1 MKYYLDFINSK
12 NLSKNKL
19 IKSIN
24 CSLQEARI
32 LQYMSKSLLENQNN
46 FLVTNI
52 IENTFNTKGSE
63 SVKYLKYIKSLL
75 NLEYISLVNDNHAN
89 DIMLLELLN
98 NYIAISPIFLKI
110 LEDGKNNFDLPT
122 ISPYKDDLDY
132 LKDEFLKINFLQKL
146 AFLRRNEKVNSK
158 NYAIMQT
165 NVTSITHCIT
175 QRLEITNI
183 KINIISFLKTYNL
196 NKEEET
202 IFFALLKEEYY
213 AENERMRE
221 ISSLIEL
228 ISTDE
233 YSKIS
238 NKYIF
243 DEKSPLIENGL
254 IDYDE
259 DILSPFG
266 GTINKSFY
274 IPMNVLQKIIYPK
287 SQKKSQK
294 IIIDSIIK
302 NQDIFELIHPKENIK
317 NIILPKKTK
326 DTLEILISQLNVK
339 VVDLLKKWGVKDN
352 KRGIDAKIIFYGNP
366 GTGKTITAYALS
378 NALKKPILSLDC
390 SKVLSMY
397 VGESEKNVRKIFD
410 TYRNITKDIK
420 KDAILLLD
428 EADQFLSQRSVLS
441 NSSVDKM
448 YNQMQ
453 NIFLEQIEKFDGIL
467 IATTNLLDNIDSA
480 FSRRFNY
487 KIEFPNPDFN
497 QRKEIW
503 KYILPKDAIYEK
515 NFNIDKLAEFSTT
528 GGQIKIIIKNTAYI
542 IATRKNPIFNMN
554 DFINEIKKELN
565 SSFDST
571 KSLGFLK

>member
-1 MKYYLDFINSK
+1 MKYYIDFINSK
-12 NLSKNKL
+12 NLAKNEL
-19 IKSIN
+19 AKSLN
-24 CSLQEARI
+24 CSLQEAKI
-32 LQYMSKSLLENQNN
+32 LQYMSKALLDNQNN

-52 IENTFNTKGSE
+52 IENTFDTKGSE
-63 SVKYLKYIKSLL
+63 STKYLKYIKSLL
-75 NLEYISLVNDNHAN
+75 NLEYISLASEMHTN

-98 NYIAISPIFLKI
+98 TYVSLSQSFLKI
-110 LEDGKNNFDLPT
+110 LENGKSSFDLPT
-122 ISPYKDDLDY
+122 ITAYKDDLDY
-132 LKDEFLKINFLQKL
+132 LKDEFLKINLLQKL
-146 AFLRRNEKVNSK
+146 AFLRRTEKINSK
-158 NYAIMQT
+158 IYTQT
-165 NVTSITHCIT
+165 HANLISTINCISK
-175 QRLEITNI
+175 RLEITHK
-183 KINIISFLKTYNL
+183 KINIISFLKSYNL
-196 NKEEET
+196 NKEETT

-221 ISSLIEL
+221 ISALIEL
-228 ISTDE
+228 ISNDE

-274 IPMNVLQKIIYPK
+274 IPANVLQKLIYPK
-287 SQKKSQK
+287 VPKKSQK
-294 IIIDSIIK
+294 ILIDSVMK
-302 NQDIFELIHPKENIK
+302 NQDIFELITPKEDIK
-317 NIILPKKTK
+317 NIVLANKTK
-326 DTLEILISQLNVK
+326 ETLELLMQQLDTQVINR
-339 VVDLLKKWGVKDN
+339 LKKWGIKDN
-352 KRGIDAKIIFYGNP
+352 KKGIDAKIIFYGHP

-378 NALKKPILSLDC
+378 NALKKPILNLDC
-390 SKVLSMY
+390 SKILSMY

-410 TYRNITKDIK
+410 TYKNITKDIK

-428 EADQFLSQRSVLS
+428 EADQFLSQRSILG
-441 NSSVDKM
+441 NGSVDKM

-467 IATTNLLDNIDSA
+467 IATTNLLDNIDQA

-487 KIEFPNPDFN
+487 KIEFSKPDLP

-503 KYILPKDAIYEK
+503 KQLLPKDATYEK
-515 NFNIDKLAEFSTT
+515 NFNIDKLANFDTT
-528 GGQIKIIIKNTAYI
+528 GGQIKIIIKNTAYKV
-542 IATRKNPIFNMN
+542 ATRSKPIFTMN
-554 DFINEIKKELN
+554 DFIIEIKKELDT
-565 SSFDST
+565 SFDSS